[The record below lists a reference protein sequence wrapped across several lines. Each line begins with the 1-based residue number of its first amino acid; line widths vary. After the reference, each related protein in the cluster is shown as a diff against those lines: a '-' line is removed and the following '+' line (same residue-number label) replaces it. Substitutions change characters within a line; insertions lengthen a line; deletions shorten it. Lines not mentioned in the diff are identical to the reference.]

1 LPLVGDDGSGW
12 LDDKSAVNPND
23 LGHETCR
30 DLVFPY
36 AYSCNTI
43 TVPLSYAEEPLLS
56 LNNVRIQ
63 QSDHEELFLFIV

>member
-1 LPLVGDDGSGW
+1 
-12 LDDKSAVNPND
+12 VNPYD

-30 DLVFPY
+30 ELVFPST
-36 AYSCNTI
+36 YSCDTI
-43 TVPLSYAEEPLLS
+43 TVPLSYAEEPLLP